1 MYLPPHVYN
10 SYVSTKRKC
19 INQEKNTIYKIIKL
33 SELQKYLI
41 KYVKISV
48 MLIFDGTVRRTQ
60 GFTLA
65 EQVLYYL
72 THISSL
78 QRLINYNYKILLR
91 KINATSINADRC
103 CSGVQS
109 LLFRC

>member
-1 MYLPPHVYN
+1 
-10 SYVSTKRKC
+10 VSTKRKC

-41 KYVKISV
+41 KYVKIS
-48 MLIFDGTVRRTQ
+48 IFGGIVVRIQ

-65 EQVLYYL
+65 EQVLYHL
-72 THISSL
+72 THVSSL

-103 CSGVQS
+103 CSGVQR
-109 LLFRC
+109 FII